1 MTKVSEF
8 IMRIEFL
15 LRQLALAAVLLAGAP
30 AWAES
35 GQVHEYSLDNGM
47 RVIVK
52 EDHRAPVVV
61 SQVWYR
67 IGSSYEHAGITG
79 ISHVLE
85 HMMFKGTD
93 KHGPGEFSRIIAE
106 NGGRENAFTSRDYT
120 AYFQQLEQSR
130 LPVALELEADR
141 MRNLLL
147 PEEEFSKEV
156 RVVMEERRLR
166 TEDKPEALTF
176 EQFNAAAFL
185 NSPYR
190 NPVIGWMT
198 DLESMN
204 IQDLERWYQRWYA
217 PNNAI
222 LVVAGDVDPDAVAKL
237 AAQHFGPHRAEEV
250 APPKPRTEVEQKGLR
265 RIRVQAPAEVP
276 YLLLGY
282 KVPALLTAENDWE
295 PYALEVLAGIL
306 DGGQSARL
314 ARILV
319 RDRQLAAEAGAGYD
333 LYGRQ
338 QTLFLLDA
346 TPAEGVDIE
355 EVEKALRGQIQ
366 RLRSEPVSAAELERV
381 KAQVVAGRVYEEDS
395 IFYQAMK
402 IGRLESIGL
411 DWRVGEQYVERIQAI
426 TAEQLQAVARKYLV
440 EDRLTVAR
448 LDPLPM
454 DAEARARARAAGMAG
469 SPRH

>member
-1 MTKVSEF
+1 
-8 IMRIEFL
+8 
-15 LRQLALAAVLLAGAP
+15 
-30 AWAES
+30 
-35 GQVHEYSLDNGM
+35 EYSLDNGM

-147 PEEEFSKEV
+147 PEEEFNKEV

-176 EQFNAAAFL
+176 EQFNATAFL

-190 NPVIGWMT
+190 NPIIGWMT

-237 AAQHFGPHRAEEV
+237 AAQHFGPHQAEAV
-250 APPKPRTEVEQKGLR
+250 APPKPRIEVEQKGVR

-282 KVPALLTAENDWE
+282 KVPVLLTAENEWE

-319 RDRQLAAEAGAGYD
+319 RDRQLVAEAGAGYD

-338 QTLFLLDA
+338 QSLFLLDA
-346 TPAEGVDIE
+346 TPAEGVDVE
-355 EVEKALRGQIQ
+355 AVEKALRGQIQ
-366 RLRSEPVSAAELERV
+366 RLRSEPVAAAELERV

-402 IGRLESIGL
+402 IGQLESIGL
-411 DWRVGEQYVERIQAI
+411 DWRVGEQYVARIQAI

-440 EDRLTVAR
+440 EDRLTIAR

-454 DAEARARARAAGMAG
+454 DAEARARARAADMAG
-469 SPRH
+469 GPRH

>member
-1 MTKVSEF
+1 MKIV
-8 IMRIEFL
+8 RL
-15 LRQLALAAVLLAGAP
+15 LRQLALAAALLAGAP

-67 IGSSYEHAGITG
+67 IGSSYERAGITG

-85 HMMFKGTD
+85 HMMFKGTE

-147 PEEEFSKEV
+147 PEDEFRKEV
-156 RVVMEERRLR
+156 QVVMEERRLR

-176 EQFNAAAFL
+176 EQFNATAFL

-198 DLESMN
+198 DLEHLE
-204 IQDLERWYQRWYA
+204 IGDLEDWYRRWYA

-222 LVVAGDVDPDAVAKL
+222 LVVVGDVDPDAVAGL
-237 AAQHFGPHRAEEV
+237 AAKHFGPLEAENV
-250 APPKPRTEVEQKGLR
+250 GTPKPRTEVEQKGVR
-265 RIRVQAPAEVP
+265 RIQVQAPAEVP
-276 YLLLGY
+276 YVLLGY
-282 KVPALLTAENDWE
+282 KVPVLLTAEESWE

-314 ARILV
+314 PRNLV
-319 RDRQLAAEAGAGYD
+319 RDRQLVAEAAAGYD
-333 LYGRQ
+333 LYNRQ

-346 TPAEGVDIE
+346 TPAEGVDVDT
-355 EVEKALRGQIQ
+355 VEQALRGQIR
-366 RLRSEPVSAAELERV
+366 RLRSEPVSPAELERV
-381 KAQVVAGRVYEEDS
+381 KAQVVADRVYQDDS

-402 IGRLESIGL
+402 IGMLESVGL
-411 DWRVGEQYVERIQAI
+411 DWRVGEEYVERIQSV

-440 EDRLTVAR
+440 EKRLTIAR

-454 DAEARARARAAGMAG
+454 DAEARARARAAQRAG
-469 SPRH
+469 GHGH